1 MSSAQP
7 PVSSDVGKTVLLL
20 IQAFLKTGYY
30 QPGHPETE
38 KAREGLYEEV
48 TSLFW
53 IMRLAVS
60 YDCVTGTKMAT
71 LRFGLNF

>member
-38 KAREGLYEEV
+38 KAREGLYE
-48 TSLFW
+48 
-53 IMRLAVS
+53 AVQAGETFRAGRRG
-60 YDCVTGTKMAT
+60 CGCHTA
-71 LRFGLNF
+71 R